1 MQALIFFYCCILASG
16 FLLLYKQPV
25 STIAFDLDAKLPMLI
40 VVFLMSV
47 REQTQHLTL
56 IKFVFTFLITIN
68 PFVFLVSIRYKM
80 RQILF

>member
-1 MQALIFFYCCILASG
+1 
-16 FLLLYKQPV
+16 
-25 STIAFDLDAKLPMLI
+25 MLI